1 MAPRKHKAPK
11 AHNGRKAVKINA
23 GRLAIYAII
32 AIVIIAILAYA
43 FTYKG
48 IQDVGKGGNVTVS
61 QTGTV
66 FILSGSEYSAY
77 IGNPNTL
84 YISKQPAF
92 LNPVMQISLPSN
104 KAIVHVNYGTKY
116 SNIGVELMS
125 SHNGSDTIYFSDI
138 SQSLAVS
145 PDTGAIKIINSSV
158 SVTSTTTV
166 PPSPITTNTTHT
178 TKSTTSSTV
187 TTTTA
192 PPNGYSN
199 ALAILK
205 KSKYYSILQNYSVL
219 YQNTSQCTPSLYN
232 KTYEDNNYGASP
244 TGQSTY
250 ANVSAFVPYNMTYS
264 LNSIGGNLYSVKYTS
279 YSHTTLTT
287 GTAFKMQI
295 NASDG
300 AISNTTYS
308 GVFQGLN
315 TSLLYQGYITAARI
329 GGACGIYVPSS

>member
-48 IQDVGKGGNVTVS
+48 IQDIGTGGNVTVS
-61 QTGTV
+61 QSGTI

-77 IGNPNTL
+77 ISNPNTL

-104 KAIVHVNYGTKY
+104 KATVHVNYGTQY

-158 SVTSTTTV
+158 SVASTTTIS
-166 PPSPITTNTTHT
+166 PSPITTNTTHT

-192 PPNGYSN
+192 PPNGYTN
-199 ALAILK
+199 ALTILK
-205 KSKYYSILQNYSVL
+205 KSKYYSILQNYSML

-232 KTYEDNNYGASP
+232 KTYENNYVTPP
-244 TGQSTY
+244 TGQNTY

-264 LNSIGGNLYSVKYTS
+264 VNSIGGNIYLVNYTA

-300 AISNTTYS
+300 AISNPTFS

-315 TSLLYQGYITAARI
+315 TSALYQGYMSAARI
-329 GGACGIYVPSS
+329 GGACGIYMPSS